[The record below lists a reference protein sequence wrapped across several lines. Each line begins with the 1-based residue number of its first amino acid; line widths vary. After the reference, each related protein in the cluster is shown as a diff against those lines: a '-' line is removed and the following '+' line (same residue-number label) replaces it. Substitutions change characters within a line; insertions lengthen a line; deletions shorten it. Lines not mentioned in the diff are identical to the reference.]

1 MFLEKQKPLLWDG
14 RHWDAQTCGKIRESG
29 SAKWCSSTWE
39 LSRQTDRA
47 QVTVREEGQEML
59 TPGDGSGV
67 EILLSEKVGA
77 RSFSRKGQG
86 QGQGKESELQLKGL
100 GERIGGQGSL

>member
-1 MFLEKQKPLLWDG
+1 M
-14 RHWDAQTCGKIRESG
+14 
-29 SAKWCSSTWE
+29 
-39 LSRQTDRA
+39 
-47 QVTVREEGQEML
+47 REEGQEML

-86 QGQGKESELQLKGL
+86 QGKESELQLKGL
-100 GERIGGQGSL
+100 GERIGGRGSL